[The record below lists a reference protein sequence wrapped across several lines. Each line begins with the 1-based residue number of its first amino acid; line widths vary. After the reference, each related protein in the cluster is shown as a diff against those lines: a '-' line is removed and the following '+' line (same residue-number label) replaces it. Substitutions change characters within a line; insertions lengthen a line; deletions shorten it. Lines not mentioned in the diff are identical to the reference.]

1 MPRQSQMARQ
11 SSRQTFAAPGRRL
24 LAKSNPLCYDSARYA
39 PVGELSAPSNES
51 GGKSRGKEVNRL
63 VRSYELVFI
72 VHPEVDGDDFTAVV
86 EQVTDLIERNSGKV
100 TEVNNWGL
108 RRLAYPI
115 QDQWEGQYV
124 FMLLELEPHGV
135 IGLERSLI
143 LVEQVIRY
151 LIVRP
156 E

>member
-1 MPRQSQMARQ
+1 M
-11 SSRQTFAAPGRRL
+11 
-24 LAKSNPLCYDSARYA
+24 CYDSARYA
-39 PVGELSAPSNES
+39 PVGELSVPSNEA

-86 EQVTDLIERNSGKV
+86 ERVTSLIERNSGKI
-100 TEVNNWGL
+100 TQVNDWGL

-115 QDQWEGQYV
+115 QDQWEGHYV
-124 FMLLELEPHGV
+124 FMLLELEPHVV
-135 IGLERSLI
+135 IGLDRSLI
-143 LVEQVIRY
+143 LIEQVIRH
-151 LIVRP
+151 LVVRV

>member
-1 MPRQSQMARQ
+1 M
-11 SSRQTFAAPGRRL
+11 
-24 LAKSNPLCYDSARYA
+24 
-39 PVGELSAPSNES
+39 
-51 GGKSRGKEVNRL
+51 
-63 VRSYELVFI
+63 RSYELVFI

-124 FMLLELEPHGV
+124 FMLLELEPHVV
-135 IGLERSLI
+135 IGLDRSLI
-143 LVEQVIRY
+143 LIEQVIRH
-151 LIVRP
+151 LVVRV